1 MSLLTEMHFCRSIVE
16 AFVAGGRAVGLTAFV
31 PKLENTGIHLFA
43 SNGSAAASAEGVAVW
58 QMGCGWNET
67 RRP

>member
-1 MSLLTEMHFCRSIVE
+1 MKSIRCRSIVE
-16 AFVAGGRAVGLTAFV
+16 AFVAGGRAVGLTAFA
-31 PKLENTGIHLFA
+31 PKAQNTGIHLFA
-43 SNGSAAASAEGVAVW
+43 SNGSVAVTAEAVAVW